1 MFYTNF
7 SITAPEFLTPSA
19 ILLSFCGA
27 LSYARIFYSSEA
39 RNILVCC
46 E

>member
-27 LSYARIFYSSEA
+27 LSYARIFSSEA